1 MPKRRRT
8 EWPPPPPPGEGEV
21 ALRVL
26 DEDALS
32 RQAEYG
38 YKSEVRRR
46 YKSEDEMC
54 GTGNREGSWSAMTR
68 INKLLTPCGAC
79 STLCSWPRV
88 LRAADREDG
97 AAIAPAHGCAAPGC
111 GGSRWH
117 KPPRHA
123 ATQRRWA
130 AELRAGERMLVAR
143 PTHAEQPNARRITG
157 DELEGVIDA
166 ALALLPAGL

>member
-1 MPKRRRT
+1 MSKRHRT
-8 EWPPPPPPGEGEV
+8 QWPPPPPPSEGEI
-21 ALRVL
+21 ALRNL
-26 DEDALS
+26 DERAPE
-32 RQAEYG
+32 RAAAY
-38 YKSEVRRR
+38 RRR
-46 YKSEDEMC
+46 HKHPDELC
-54 GTGNREGSWSAMTR
+54 GPGNRAGSWSSIDR
-68 INKLLTPCGAC
+68 INKLVTPCGAC
-79 STLCSWPRV
+79 TTLCSWPKV
-88 LRAADREDG
+88 LCAAGKEDG

-111 GGSRWH
+111 SGSAWH